1 MPELNDLLSPKSNN
15 YPTRQQILRLKS
27 VVDGQ
32 VPFTDISRYDVAFL
46 VKSLQRRMADTRCC
60 IFDEYFKLIEI
71 SLEEANLFV
80 NSLQISYS
88 EFFRNPLTYSVLE
101 RIVLPSMLQR
111 QKEGKR
117 NELRI
122 WSAACAAGQEPYS
135 LAILLEE
142 ISKHANRKRNY
153 RIFATDQS
161 ELQVN
166 EAQQGKYLAADLN
179 NVTLKRVNNWFDKK
193 GDTYVVKQKLKNNI
207 DFSVFDLFDQKFS
220 SPPASIFGEFDLVVC
235 ANLLFYYKNEDREK
249 IIAKAGNCLAKDGY
263 LVTGEVE
270 RDVLIKYDY
279 KEVFMQSGIFRK

>member
-1 MPELNDLLSPKSNN
+1 M
-15 YPTRQQILRLKS
+15 
-27 VVDGQ
+27 V
-32 VPFTDISRYDVAFL
+32 
-46 VKSLQRRMADTRCC
+46 DTRCC

-71 SLEEANLFV
+71 SLEEATLFV

-135 LAILLEE
+135 LAILLGE
-142 ISKHANRKRNY
+142 ISKHTNIKRNY

-179 NVTLKRVNNWFDKK
+179 NVTLKRVNDWFDKK

-235 ANLLFYYKNEDREK
+235 ANLLFYYKNEDRKK
-249 IIAKAGNCLAKDGY
+249 IIAKAGSCLAKGGY

-270 RDVLIKYDY
+270 RDILIKYDY
-279 KEVFMQSGIFRK
+279 KEVFMQSGVFRK